1 MSLSLPEDAE
11 PFLNDDNPS
20 WDAPGVYAL
29 VLNKPKN
36 LEEVWDNTFEERPA
50 YWDELTEAQEVV
62 YVGAAKSIMSRLEDH
77 RNAKV
82 RKAALMRVCEI
93 DHLRNI
99 WWMSSAEQAFIKESQ
114 IAMQLQNQYNDT
126 YVHQR

>member
-11 PFLNDDNPS
+11 VFLNDDYPD
-20 WDAPGVYAL
+20 WATPGVYAL
-29 VLNKPKN
+29 VLRKPDD
-36 LEEVWDNTFEERPA
+36 VPSAWDAEFDSRPDYFEQLCES
-50 YWDELTEAQEVV
+50 ETVI
-62 YVGAAKSIMSRLEDH
+62 YVGAAKNVMARLEDH
-77 RNAKV
+77 RDGKV

-114 IAMQLQNQYNDT
+114 IAMQLQNHYNQT
-126 YVHQR
+126 YVHSR